1 MNSVRAIDPSSANVL
16 FRLLLPSDD
25 QRISDLTLRLFIK
38 SVHVMNCCSPHE
50 VYIRFYLYVIL
61 EIISFWF

>member
-25 QRISDLTLRLFIK
+25 QIISDLTLRLFIE
-38 SVHVMNCCSPHE
+38 SVHVMHCCSPHE
-50 VYIRFYLYVIL
+50 VYMRFYLYVIL